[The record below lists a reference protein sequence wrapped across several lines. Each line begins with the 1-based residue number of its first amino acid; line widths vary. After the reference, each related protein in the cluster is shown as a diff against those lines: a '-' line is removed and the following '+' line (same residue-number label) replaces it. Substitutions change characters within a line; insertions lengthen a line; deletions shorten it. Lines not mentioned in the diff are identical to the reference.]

1 MFHIF
6 INQIEKS
13 KKEGMDV
20 LTQIFAFI
28 YSIAHY
34 IGKWIINLLNYI
46 LGLKKEKSLEVLA
59 DPIGFLTII
68 TLFLILFSATKRV
81 AWIIVIIGW
90 ILIGIRILLIIFGG

>member
-1 MFHIF
+1 MFYIF
-6 INQIEKS
+6 INQVEKF

-34 IGKWIINLLNYI
+34 IGKWIVNLLNYL
-46 LGLKKEKSLEVLA
+46 LGLKGEKSLEVLA
-59 DPIGFLTII
+59 DPIGFLTIL
-68 TLFLILFSATKRV
+68 TLFLILFSATKRI

-90 ILIGIRILLIIFGG
+90 VLIGIRILLIIFKG

>member
-1 MFHIF
+1 MLYIL

-13 KKEGMDV
+13 KKEGMDI
-20 LTQIFAFI
+20 LTHIFAFI

-34 IGKWIINLLNYI
+34 IGKWIVNLLNYL

-68 TLFLILFSATKRV
+68 TLFLVLFSATKRV

-90 ILIGIRILLIIFGG
+90 ILIGIRILLIIFKG